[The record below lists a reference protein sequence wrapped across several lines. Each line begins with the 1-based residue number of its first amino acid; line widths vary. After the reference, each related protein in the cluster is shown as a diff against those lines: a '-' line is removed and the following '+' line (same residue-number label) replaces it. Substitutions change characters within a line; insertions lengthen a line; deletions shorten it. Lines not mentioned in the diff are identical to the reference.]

1 MSQTTEGSTGQT
13 GQEKTRRLGET
24 GCYSCSRRGHLA
36 KNCPNKDYRAPQRNG
51 KVNEVHDS
59 TSNDAYPTKSVKIG
73 QLVTNAVID
82 SGASVSCIS
91 YKMLCEAFPHGFDLT
106 DTSAV
111 LTGPSSLPLKTS
123 GVVKTYICFDDHVV
137 PCSLHVLDV
146 DNDTFNFLSDGTL
159 CVILTKS
166 HLSLKRIQ
174 WSLDQ

>member
-1 MSQTTEGSTGQT
+1 MKSA
-13 GQEKTRRLGET
+13 K
-24 GCYSCSRRGHLA
+24 CYSCSRRGHLA
-36 KNCPNKDYRAPQRNG
+36 KNFPNKDYRAPQRNG

-59 TSNDAYPTKSVKIG
+59 TSNDAYLTKSVKIG

-137 PCSLHVLDV
+137 PCSLHVIDV
-146 DNDTFNFLSDGTL
+146 DNDTFLIGWDVMCNFDQVTL
-159 CVILTKS
+159 KPQENSVD
-166 HLSLKRIQ
+166 
-174 WSLDQ
+174 LDQ